1 MTRVLITGGML
12 LLASLAARAAELPE
26 DWRNPEIAY
35 EGTRLIQAGGH
46 TMSSKFHYAPPG
58 KHRQEMD
65 QGGMQIVTILREDK
79 GVIWSII
86 GPGMYMETAFGEEVQ
101 GRDPGRGLVLP
112 DDTEVVEFEEL
123 GRETVNGVDT
133 TRYRILMRDDERDTE
148 GLYWLSD
155 EKIPMRMEVTPQDG
169 SYDTVVIETT
179 DVSIG
184 PQADALIELPAG
196 AKAVS
201 MGNLGALFGMGSGEQ
216 PAAGAGAQPATGA
229 AVQPAAG
236 GDAGA
241 ADGDGPGF
249 AGEVA
254 TEAQDTAAETT
265 KEEVRRGVKDTV
277 KKGLKGLFGGG

>member
-1 MTRVLITGGML
+1 MNRVLVTGGML

-26 DWRNPEIAY
+26 DWRNPAVAY

-46 TMSSKFHYAPPG
+46 TISSKFHYAPPG

-79 GVIWSII
+79 GVVWSII

-155 EKIPMRMEVTPQDG
+155 EKIPMRMQVTPQDG
-169 SYDTVVIETT
+169 SYDTVTIETT
-179 DVSIG
+179 DLSIE
-184 PQADALIELPAG
+184 PQADELFELPAG
-196 AKAVS
+196 AQAMS

-216 PAAGAGAQPATGA
+216 PATDTGEQPATGA
-229 AVQPAAG
+229 AVQPAA
-236 GDAGA
+236 AGETEA
-241 ADGDGPGF
+241 AGSDDPGF

>member
-1 MTRVLITGGML
+1 
-12 LLASLAARAAELPE
+12 
-26 DWRNPEIAY
+26 
-35 EGTRLIQAGGH
+35 
-46 TMSSKFHYAPPG
+46 
-58 KHRQEMD
+58 MD

-79 GVIWSII
+79 GVVWSII

-133 TRYRILMRDDERDTE
+133 TRYRVLMRDDERDTE

-155 EKIPMRMEVTPQDG
+155 DKIPMRMQVTPQDG
-169 SYDTVVIETT
+169 SYDTVTIETT
-179 DVSIG
+179 DLSIG
-184 PQADALIELPAG
+184 PQADELFELPAG
-196 AKAVS
+196 AQAMS

-216 PAAGAGAQPATGA
+216 PAAGTGEQPATGA
-229 AVQPAAG
+229 AVQPPATGEAEAAG
-236 GDAGA
+236 S
-241 ADGDGPGF
+241 DGPGF

>member
-184 PQADALIELPAG
+184 PQADELFELPAG
-196 AKAVS
+196 AQAVS

-216 PAAGAGAQPATGA
+216 PAAGAG
-229 AVQPAAG
+229 VQPAAA

-241 ADGDGPGF
+241 ADSDGPGF